1 MTMIFRVKLG
11 NGFLHFFRIVKH
23 LQIIF
28 VILRDRENAALV
40 DKIAN
45 PANRFIRCRDPHL
58 VLEANH
64 LITGQSLDLLPVLVF
79 HDLVSRQYLLVIID
93 RQNHLG
99 PLQNIKQ
106 LIVAMPIIALVPLC
120 P

>member
-11 NGFLHFFRIVKH
+11 NGFLHYFRIVKH

-28 VILRDRENAALV
+28 VILRDRENATLV

-45 PANRFIRCRDPHL
+45 PANRFIRRRNPHL
-58 VLEANH
+58 IFEPDH
-64 LITGQSLDLLPVLVF
+64 LIAGQSLDLLPVLIF
-79 HDLVSRQYLLVIID
+79 HDLVGRQHLLVIID
-93 RQNHLG
+93 CQNYLG

-106 LIVAMPIIALVPLC
+106 LIVAMPMIALVLLC

>member
-11 NGFLHFFRIVKH
+11 NGFLHFFRIIKH

-28 VILRDRENAALV
+28 IILGDRENAALV

-58 VLEANH
+58 IFEPDH
-64 LITGQSLDLLPVLVF
+64 LITGQSLDLLPVLIF
-79 HDLVSRQYLLVIID
+79 HNLVGRQHLLVIID

-106 LIVAMPIIALVPLC
+106 LIVAMSMIALILLC